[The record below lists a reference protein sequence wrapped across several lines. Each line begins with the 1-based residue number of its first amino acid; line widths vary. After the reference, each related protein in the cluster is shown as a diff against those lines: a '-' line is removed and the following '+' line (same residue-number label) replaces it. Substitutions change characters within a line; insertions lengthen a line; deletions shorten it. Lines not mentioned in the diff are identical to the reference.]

1 MVQSK
6 LFWAMQDDGFVS
18 KTGRGMG
25 QWLGLN
31 GVGVGFGLFV
41 AYFCGGIVYRWV
53 EDYFRVAVQKS

>member
-1 MVQSK
+1 
-6 LFWAMQDDGFVS
+6 MQDDGFVDVGD

-41 AYFCGGIVYRWV
+41 AYFCGGTVYR
-53 EDYFRVAVQKS
+53 